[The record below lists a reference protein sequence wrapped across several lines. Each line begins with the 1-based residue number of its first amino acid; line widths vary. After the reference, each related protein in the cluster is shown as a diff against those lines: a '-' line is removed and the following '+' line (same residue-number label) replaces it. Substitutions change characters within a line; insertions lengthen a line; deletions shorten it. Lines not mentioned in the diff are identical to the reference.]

1 MKITKDKKRI
11 SAKRRDKGVA
21 LFLAISFLA
30 LFSVLGASYMRFMS
44 LELDETDMRIRD
56 MRVRNY
62 ATAGINN
69 AAGHIRSALLAG
81 KLPRTSYTFTYS
93 VYGESQE
100 VTEQPLQ
107 LLPTYT
113 AQAQVSVQELD
124 KKDWDSRIAND
135 NLPWPGPMRAFCI
148 TSNAELQQAIPG
160 SIITLADHAQE
171 AILVMEEKEYH
182 FITWHAV
189 AHSKIVSQE
198 ESTQ

>member
-1 MKITKDKKRI
+1 MKTAMDKKYVFVARH
-11 SAKRRDKGVA
+11 DKGVA

-81 KLPRTSYTFTYS
+81 EAPRSSYTFSYA

-100 VTEQPLQ
+100 ATEQPLSI
-107 LLPTYT
+107 LSTYT
-113 AQAQVSVQELD
+113 AQTRASVRELG
-124 KKDWDSRIAND
+124 KEEWDRRFAN
-135 NLPWPGPMRAFCI
+135 NGLSWPGSMRAFCI
-148 TSNAELQQAIPG
+148 TAKAELQRAVSG
-160 SIITLADHAQE
+160 SIITLAGHAME
-171 AILVMEEKEYH
+171 AVLVMEDEEYRFMSRH
-182 FITWHAV
+182 TV
-189 AHSKIVSQE
+189 AYSQATPLE